1 MAHGAALVLSI
12 FILLLS
18 AAGIGTVLNGRLR
31 ESHRTSDT
39 VDHVRMVVSILV
51 TFTALVLSLLLSEV
65 KTSFDTFDARV
76 RAFAGDLTSLD
87 THLREY
93 GPEAEPARALLR
105 AYVAAAIADTW
116 RDEPQPPGNYPR
128 FAKAAGGAER
138 QQLGALLIE
147 IDTAIRRLD
156 APDRFHE
163 RVAQSLSNQ
172 IDQVLHARR
181 QLIETA
187 QNTIAWPLM
196 LAMCAW
202 LAVIFTVFGLLSPRN
217 AVVHLSIVVCALC
230 VASAVFLIN
239 DFDSPLDGVMHISS
253 QPMRDT
259 LGHIDESGFER

>member
-1 MAHGAALVLSI
+1 
-12 FILLLS
+12 
-18 AAGIGTVLNGRLR
+18 
-31 ESHRTSDT
+31 
-39 VDHVRMVVSILV
+39 MVVSILV

-65 KTSFDTFDARV
+65 KSSFDTFDARM
-76 RAFAGDLTSLD
+76 RAFAGDLSNLD

-93 GPEAEPARALLR
+93 GADADPARALLR

-116 RDEPQPPGNYPR
+116 RDEAPPAGDYPR
-128 FAKAAGGAER
+128 FVKAAGVER
-138 QQLGALLIE
+138 QQLGALLIK

-163 RVAQSLSNQ
+163 RIAQSLSNQ

-196 LAMCAW
+196 LAMCTW
-202 LAVIFTVFGLLSPRN
+202 LAVIFAVFGLLSPRN

-239 DFDSPLDGVMHISS
+239 DFDSPLDGVLHISS

-259 LGHIDESGFER
+259 LGHIDESDLER

>member
-1 MAHGAALVLSI
+1 MPHGAALVLSI
-12 FILLLS
+12 FVLLLS
-18 AAGIGTVLNGRLR
+18 AAGIGTLLHGRLR
-31 ESHRTSDT
+31 ERHRTNET

-51 TFTALVLSLLLSEV
+51 TFTALGLSLLLSEV
-65 KTSFDTFDARV
+65 KASFDTLDARV
-76 RAFAGDLTSLD
+76 RAFAGDLSNLD

-93 GPEAEPARALLR
+93 GPDAEPVRALLR
-105 AYVAAAIADTW
+105 EYVAAAIADTW
-116 RDEPQPPGNYPR
+116 RDEPPPAGNYPR
-128 FAKAAGGAER
+128 FAKAGGAER
-138 QQLGALLIE
+138 QQFGALLIK

-172 IDQVLHARR
+172 IDQAVHARR

-187 QNTIAWPLM
+187 RNTIAWPLM

-202 LAVIFTVFGLLSPRN
+202 LSVIFAVFGLLSPRN
-217 AVVHLSIVVCALC
+217 VVVHLSIVTCALC

-239 DFDSPLDGVMHISS
+239 DFDSPLDGVLHISS

-259 LGHIDESGFER
+259 LGHIDERAAEP